1 MDQPTPKR
9 PRLSRRSL
17 LFAAGGVAAAGAA
30 GVGGLLATSGDSEP
44 SQGNDLRV
52 SFWGTHQAGIATP
65 AQNFLHFASFDL
77 TTTSRDDLVALL
89 KAWTEA
95 AARMA
100 VGQTVGDDA
109 GSKLAPPLDTGEA
122 IGLHASRLTMTFGF
136 GPGLFDERFGLASRR
151 PEALVDIPAFVRDE
165 LKPERSGGDLCI
177 QACADDPQVAFHAVR
192 NLTRIARGK
201 AVLHWAQLGFNR
213 TASTSKNQDTPR
225 NLMGFKDG
233 TNNLHAEDEQ
243 LMSEHV
249 WAGDEG
255 PSWMQGGSYVVT
267 RRIRM
272 TIEHWDRTGLGLQE
286 TTFGR
291 AKVSGAPLTGTKEFD
306 TVDLTMKD
314 TDGKLV
320 IPMDAHIRLA
330 APSENN
336 NLHILRR
343 GYSFSD
349 GMDELGELD
358 AGLFFIAYQRD
369 VRKQFI
375 PLQRRLS
382 TNDALNEYIAHNG
395 SAVFAVP
402 PGVAEGD
409 FIGSKLFA

>member
-1 MDQPTPKR
+1 
-9 PRLSRRSL
+9 
-17 LFAAGGVAAAGAA
+17 
-30 GVGGLLATSGDSEP
+30 
-44 SQGNDLRV
+44 
-52 SFWGTHQAGIATP
+52 
-65 AQNFLHFASFDL
+65 
-77 TTTSRDDLVALL
+77 
-89 KAWTEA
+89 
-95 AARMA
+95 
-100 VGQTVGDDA
+100 
-109 GSKLAPPLDTGEA
+109 
-122 IGLHASRLTMTFGF
+122 
-136 GPGLFDERFGLASRR
+136 
-151 PEALVDIPAFVRDE
+151 
-165 LKPERSGGDLCI
+165 
-177 QACADDPQVAFHAVR
+177 
-192 NLTRIARGK
+192 
-201 AVLHWAQLGFNR
+201 
-213 TASTSKNQDTPR
+213 
-225 NLMGFKDG
+225 
-233 TNNLHAEDEQ
+233 
-243 LMSEHV
+243 
-249 WAGDEG
+249 
-255 PSWMQGGSYVVT
+255 MQGGSYVVT

-286 TTFGR
+286 MTFGR